1 VGEDTVVEVAPCIEA
16 KDRHLVAEAEV
27 IISPKILLLLL
38 GQFANSVARL
48 VTLLQDVIN
57 DRTLLWLHLLL
68 QHTQMLRLITPRL
81 PCLLKKIGTRI
92 LLQHIT

>member
-1 VGEDTVVEVAPCIEA
+1 MVEVAPHIEA
-16 KDRHLVAEAEV
+16 EDRLLVAEAEV
-27 IISPKILLLLL
+27 IIFPKTLLLLL
-38 GQFANSVARL
+38 SQSANSVARL
-48 VTLLQDVIN
+48 VTLLQDVMN
-57 DRTLLWLHLLL
+57 DRTLLWLPLLL